1 MARTKKE
8 ILTTEQQIFQVI
20 NEINLEK
27 EKMEECKYNI
37 KNLQLKQKELEQIK
51 RVEDGE
57 KLLKAIELKGLE
69 VDKAIE
75 LLNEKK
81 AV

>member
-8 ILTTEQQIFQVI
+8 VLTTEQQIFQVI

-27 EKMEECKYNI
+27 KKMEECKNNI

-69 VDKAIE
+69 VNKAIE

>member
-27 EKMEECKYNI
+27 KKMEECKNNI

-57 KLLKAIELKGLE
+57 KLLKAIELNGLE

>member
-8 ILTTEQQIFQVI
+8 ILTTEQQISQVI
-20 NEINLEK
+20 NEISLEK
-27 EKMEECKYNI
+27 KKLEECKNNI

-51 RVEDGE
+51 RIEDGE

>member
-8 ILTTEQQIFQVI
+8 VLTTEQQIFQVI

-27 EKMEECKYNI
+27 KKMEECKNNI

-57 KLLKAIELKGLE
+57 KLLKAIELNGLE

>member
-8 ILTTEQQIFQVI
+8 VLTTEQQIFQVI

-27 EKMEECKYNI
+27 KKMEECKNNI

>member
-27 EKMEECKYNI
+27 KKMEECKNNI